1 LGPREARDRWRNPPP
16 APVCEWRIT
25 LYASLAGMPY
35 LKAANPPYRITM
47 RAPLNIHVQGW
58 LLALP
63 AVALLATF
71 THVPAVETLID
82 SFFSTPHGRRA
93 ATFVGFDQYRTMAA
107 DPIFWLALKN
117 NLLYALI
124 TVPVAIA
131 LALAMALWMQGRI
144 RGRAALRLMFFTP
157 TILPMV
163 AAANIWLFFYTP
175 DYGLLNQL
183 LRSFGFASINWLGS
197 PSTALP
203 ALMAL
208 TIWKEAGFF
217 MVFFLAAL
225 QQVSPVLY
233 EAARMENAGRFLV
246 FRRIT
251 WPLIMPTTLFVA
263 VNALINAFRVVDQVI
278 AMTGGGPSNATTLL
292 LYYVYQVAFS
302 FWDTAYAA
310 ALSTV
315 LLLVLGIVALV
326 QFFLLDRQIHYR

>member
-1 LGPREARDRWRNPPP
+1 MSGRLIL
-16 APVCEWRIT
+16 APMERKQ
-25 LYASLAGMPY
+25 AH
-35 LKAANPPYRITM
+35 
-47 RAPLNIHVQGW
+47 LNIHVQGW

-63 AVALLATF
+63 AVVLLATF
-71 THVPAVETLID
+71 THVPAVATIID

-93 ATFVGFDQYRTMAA
+93 AVFVGLDQYHTMLA

-117 NLLYALI
+117 NLLYALV
-124 TVPVAIA
+124 TVPLAIG
-131 LALAMALWMQGRI
+131 LALAMALWVNGRI
-144 RGRAALRLMFFTP
+144 AGRAALRLAFFTP

-175 DYGLLNQL
+175 DYGLLNQIGHL
-183 LRSFGFASINWLGS
+183 FGFASINWLGS
-197 PSTALP
+197 SATALP
-203 ALMAL
+203 ALMAV
-208 TIWKEAGFF
+208 TIWKESGFF

-225 QQVSPVLY
+225 QQVPPVLY
-233 EAARMENAGRFLV
+233 EAARMENASRWLA

-278 AMTGGGPSNATTLL
+278 AMTGGGPDNATTLL
-292 LYYVYQVAFS
+292 LFYIYQVAFS

-315 LLLVLGIVALV
+315 LLLVLAIIAFL
-326 QFFLLDRQIHYR
+326 QFFLLDRKIHYR

>member
-1 LGPREARDRWRNPPP
+1 
-16 APVCEWRIT
+16 
-25 LYASLAGMPY
+25 
-35 LKAANPPYRITM
+35 
-47 RAPLNIHVQGW
+47 VQGW

-63 AVALLATF
+63 AVVLLATF
-71 THVPAVETLID
+71 THVPMVATIID
-82 SFFSTPHGRRA
+82 SFFSTPHGRKPPDFIGL
-93 ATFVGFDQYRTMAA
+93 TQYRSMAV

-124 TVPVAIA
+124 TVPVSIA
-131 LALAMALWMQGRI
+131 LALLMALWVNGRI
-144 RGRAALRLMFFTP
+144 KGRAALRLAFFTP

-175 DYGLLNQL
+175 DYGLLNQIMHL
-183 LRSFGFASINWLGS
+183 FGFASVNWLGS
-197 PSTALP
+197 PETALP
-203 ALMAL
+203 ALMAV

-225 QQVSPVLY
+225 QQVPPVLY
-233 EAARMENAGRFLV
+233 EAARMENAGRFLI

-251 WPLIMPTTLFVA
+251 WPLVMPTTLFIA

-278 AMTGGGPSNATTLL
+278 AMTSGGPNNATTLL
-292 LYYVYQVAFS
+292 LFYIFQVAFS

-315 LLLVLGIVALV
+315 LLFVLAAIALA
-326 QFFLLDRQIHYR
+326 QFFLLDRRIHYR

>member
-1 LGPREARDRWRNPPP
+1 MTVRHQPQ
-16 APVCEWRIT
+16 
-25 LYASLAGMPY
+25 
-35 LKAANPPYRITM
+35 
-47 RAPLNIHVQGW
+47 LNIHVQGW

-63 AVALLATF
+63 AVVLLATF
-71 THVPAVETLID
+71 THVPAVSTVID
-82 SFFSTPHGRRA
+82 GFFSTPHGKRPA
-93 ATFVGFDQYRTMAA
+93 VFVGLDQYRNMLA

-124 TVPVAIA
+124 TVPIAIG
-131 LALAMALWMQGRI
+131 LALAMALWVKGHL
-144 RGRAALRLMFFTP
+144 RGRAALRLAFFTP

-175 DYGLLNQL
+175 DYGLLNQVFHV
-183 LRSFGFASINWLGS
+183 FGFGSINWLGS
-197 PSTALP
+197 PATALP
-203 ALMAL
+203 ALMAV

-225 QQVSPVLY
+225 QQVPPVLY
-233 EAARMENAGRFLV
+233 EAARMENAGRWLV

-251 WPLIMPTTLFVA
+251 WPLVMPTTLFVA

-278 AMTGGGPSNATTLL
+278 AMTGGGPNNATTLL
-292 LYYVYQVAFS
+292 LFYIFQVAFS

-315 LLLVLGIVALV
+315 LLSVLAIIAFL
-326 QFFLLDRQIHYR
+326 QFFILDRKIHYR